1 MIRERHTGNGTVMD
15 TGLNST
21 AMNTNL
27 NTKVMDLPLDSNDT
41 RLPLDSD
48 VTDTK
53 RHGSGIKTISM
64 VLAFLTR
71 VLSVPPFM
79 AALLVLILAIARP
92 GTFIQSKSPGFMLLF
107 LAFLPLLSYPLSAVL
122 PNVRKRGR
130 EGQRN
135 LAFILCAAGYLGG
148 WLYSLFCPA
157 TKEEQTIYLTYLL
170 SVILLLIFN
179 KLFKIRAS
187 GHACSVTGP
196 VVFGILFFP
205 LPGLIIGI
213 LMCSLIVWS
222 SLALK
227 RHTLR
232 ELGLGAL
239 LCILAAFLSYLM
251 IRPELFL

>member
-1 MIRERHTGNGTVMD
+1 MSREHYSGTDAVQ
-15 TGLNST
+15 GT
-21 AMNTNL
+21 ARG
-27 NTKVMDLPLDSNDT
+27 SNA
-41 RLPLDSD
+41 RD
-48 VTDTK
+48 VTPSSNVMSSD
-53 RHGSGIKTISM
+53 RSRYGKTVSV
-64 VLAFLTR
+64 VLAYLTR
-71 VLSVPPFM
+71 ILSVPPFM

-92 GTFIQSKSPGFMLLF
+92 ETFFSSKSPCFMLLF
-107 LAFLPLLSYPLSAVL
+107 LALLPLLSYPLSAVL

-135 LAFILCAAGYLGG
+135 LAFILCGVGYLGG
-148 WLYSLFCPA
+148 CLYSFLFPV

-170 SVILLLIFN
+170 SVILLLVFN
-179 KLFKIRAS
+179 KLFRIRAS

-213 LMCSLIVWS
+213 PVCSLIVWS
-222 SLALK
+222 SLRLK
-227 RHTLR
+227 RHTLK

-239 LCILAAFLSYLM
+239 LCVVAAILSFII